1 MDQINNRESLAQR
14 LLHGARDLVWQDDP
28 MSRPTEAT
36 EARDPAIGAAE
47 VRPTPAVAAGTS
59 AAAPNGMTADLLSL
73 VMSRPT
79 AYSALSEA
87 ITALAEI
94 PMDEAMRYR
103 SAFAVLK
110 QTQQRTVEQIAQA
123 IDVHL
128 GLLESERTRF
138 AAQSQNAEQEGITA
152 RVTEMAALNASVEET
167 NRQIAAVR
175 AECEARIR
183 KMNEDMTAKQQRA
196 RELSRETE
204 EKKQAIAQT
213 KRNFEAAMEAV
224 KTRLA
229 GEKNK
234 VQMYLC

>member
-1 MDQINNRESLAQR
+1 MNDKSSFTQR
-14 LLHGARDLVWQDDP
+14 LIHGAKDLVWQDDP
-28 MSRPTEAT
+28 VRQQAQAQE
-36 EARDPAIGAAE
+36 E
-47 VRPTPAVAAGTS
+47 VVTVVAKPAVAASSAPVAEVRTS
-59 AAAPNGMTADLLSL
+59 APTGMTAELLNL

-87 ITALAEI
+87 ITALSEI

-128 GLLESERTRF
+128 GLLDTEHTRF
-138 AAQSQNAEQEGITA
+138 AAQSQNAEQDGITA

-175 AECEARIR
+175 AECESRVR
-183 KMNEDMTAKQQRA
+183 KMQDDMTTKQQRA
-196 RELSRETE
+196 RDLARETE

-213 KRNFEAAMEAV
+213 RRDFETAMNAV
-224 KTRLA
+224 KARLA

-234 VQMYLC
+234 VQLYLC